1 MGVQVEVISIIVM
14 FVFGNLN
21 DEEHQMT
28 KYIPMES
35 LTTCMKEVRL
45 LKKKNTDYK
54 KDAFCGPA
62 LVEMEDG
69 VVIKLHSELPEGA
82 ILVDKKVSK
91 KALEDWTLK
100 SKEKWEKD

>member
-1 MGVQVEVISIIVM
+1 MEVISIIVM

-35 LTTCMKEVRL
+35 LSTCMKEVRL

-62 LVEMEDG
+62 LVEMENG
-69 VVIKLHSELPEGA
+69 IVIKLHSELPEGA

-100 SKEKWEKD
+100 SKEKWKKD

>member
-1 MGVQVEVISIIVM
+1 MEVISIIVM

-21 DEEHQMT
+21 DEQHQMT

-35 LTTCMKEVRL
+35 LSTCMKEVRL

-62 LVEMEDG
+62 LVEMENG
-69 VVIKLHSELPEGA
+69 IVIKLHSELPEGA

-100 SKEKWEKD
+100 SKEKWKND

>member
-35 LTTCMKEVRL
+35 LSSCMKEVRL
-45 LKKKNTDYK
+45 LKKNNTDYK
-54 KDAFCGPA
+54 KDAFCGPT
-62 LVEMEDG
+62 LVELKDG
-69 VVIKLHSELPEGA
+69 KVITLHSEVPEGA
-82 ILVDKKVSK
+82 VLVDKKVSK
-91 KALEDWTLK
+91 KALEDWTLR
-100 SKEKWEKD
+100 SKEKWRKD

>member
-1 MGVQVEVISIIVM
+1 MEVISIIVM

-21 DEEHQMT
+21 DQEHQMT

-35 LTTCMKEVRL
+35 LSKCMKEVRL
-45 LKKKNTDYK
+45 LKRSNSEFK

-82 ILVDKKVSK
+82 VVVDKKVTTK
-91 KALEDWTLK
+91 QLEDWTLK
-100 SKEKWEKD
+100 SKEKWQKD

>member
-1 MGVQVEVISIIVM
+1 MEVISIIVM

-35 LTTCMKEVRL
+35 LSTCMKEVRL
-45 LKKKNTDYK
+45 LKKNNTDYK

-62 LVEMEDG
+62 LVEMENG

>member
-1 MGVQVEVISIIVM
+1 MEVISIIVM

-35 LTTCMKEVRL
+35 LSTCMKEVRL
-45 LKKKNTDYK
+45 LKKRNTDYK

-100 SKEKWEKD
+100 SKEKWKKD